1 MNFSEQTNT
10 KFSMKIR
17 YATTTLTVGTQ
28 WPKVGPVGPTR
39 VRLAEPAKQRS
50 GSAEP
55 AKQRSA
61 ASLFEVTAS
70 GPHRSV
76 LTVVGALL
84 KPTSWERELHPISTH
99 FHSLSKVCSQVHS
112 SFDSFPQ
119 IQTLSCIYTSC
130 FGETNRRV
138 KFLSV
143 LTPAELVRSCSIV
156 QNEEAAVSSVQGVWL
171 FVKSS

>member
-1 MNFSEQTNT
+1 MTFSEQTKI
-10 KFSMKIR
+10 KFTMKIHC
-17 YATTTLTVGTQ
+17 ATTTLTVGIQ
-28 WPKVGPVGPTR
+28 RPKVGPVGPTR
-39 VRLAEPAKQRS
+39 

-55 AKQRSA
+55 ARQRSA
-61 ASLFEVTAS
+61 ASLFEATAS

-84 KPTSWERELHPISTH
+84 KPTGREREFHPISTH

-119 IQTLSCIYTSC
+119 IQILSCIYTSC

-138 KFLSV
+138 KLLSF

-156 QNEEAAVSSVQGVWL
+156 QNEEATVSSVQGVRL
-171 FVKSS
+171 FIKSS